1 MGSAQGPAGAGP
13 IGDLL
18 PGGAPQS
25 DEHRE
30 QPRREQ
36 PRRERS
42 RREEPKRSRDAELIR
57 HRKKP
62 SSVPVVLLAAALVV
76 VLAVVVFLLVRSMR
90 SDSSAPVST
99 PHASPSRPR
108 ATPQPAHATTTAPAF
123 CTAFESLVLAGDTSS
138 AATRVVPSIGAAAAS
153 VVAAAPASLHTD
165 ALVLNNG
172 IQTGSSSVQAEVT
185 PGEQAAL
192 GHLSA
197 YYQSACPHS
206 PAVARA
212 LTTAVAFQAQ
222 SDLRNALTAAKTLY
236 TDRSTY
242 VGVTPQT
249 LAQVEPSIQYV
260 AGPATR
266 AGMVSI
272 GGVTATRV
280 IMAARSTSGAC
291 YFVKDDPSTGTV
303 FATSPAGP
311 CDASR
316 PPATWQES
324 W

>member
-30 QPRREQ
+30 QPEREQPRREQ
-36 PRRERS
+36 PERERS
-42 RREEPKRSRDAELIR
+42 RREEPKRSRNAELIR

-62 SSVPVVLLAAALVV
+62 SSFPVVLLAAALVV

-90 SDSSAPVST
+90 SESSAPVST
-99 PHASPSRPR
+99 PHPS
-108 ATPQPAHATTTAPAF
+108 ATAQPAHATTTPPAF
-123 CTAFESLVLAGDTSS
+123 CTAFDNLVLAGDTSS

-165 ALVLNNG
+165 ALVLSNG
-172 IQTGSSSVQAEVT
+172 IQAGSASVQAEAT
-185 PGEQAAL
+185 PAEQTAL
-192 GHLSA
+192 AHLTA
-197 YYQSACPHS
+197 YYGTACPHS
-206 PAVARA
+206 PEVARA
-212 LTTAVAFQAQ
+212 LTSADASEAQ
-222 SDLRNALTAAKTLY
+222 SDLRNALTAAKTLS
-236 TDRSTY
+236 TERSTY
-242 VGVTPQT
+242 IGVTPQT
-249 LAQVEPSIQYV
+249 LARIEPSIQYV
-260 AGPATR
+260 SGPATR
-266 AGMVSI
+266 AGVVSI
-272 GGVTATRV
+272 GAVTTTRV
-280 IMAARSTSGAC
+280 IMAARATSGAC
-291 YFVKDDPSTGTV
+291 YFVKDDASTGTV